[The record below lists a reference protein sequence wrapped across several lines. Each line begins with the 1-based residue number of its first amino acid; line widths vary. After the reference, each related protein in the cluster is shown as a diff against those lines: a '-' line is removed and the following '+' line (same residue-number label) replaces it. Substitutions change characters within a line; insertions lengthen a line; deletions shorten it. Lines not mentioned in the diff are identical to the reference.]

1 MSYLF
6 LGRSGSSTLVVSDS
20 RTSLV
25 CDGYGCPHLQGFVAL
40 SAIILSRLSKHFW
53 KPRGTHKSQSRFA
66 VVKAIDVCGISAS
79 SHVDSRSVIIAWHK
93 EDRWRTSSESAF
105 KKRMQRQR
113 QTKPY

>member
-93 EDRWRTSSESAF
+93 GTDGGHQAS
-105 KKRMQRQR
+105 QRSR
-113 QTKPY
+113 NACKDKGKPSH